1 MNKQFIYIAAILAVA
16 MAATF
21 SAAAQETDATAND
34 TLNSTS
40 LNNIT
45 LDNATVG
52 AANQTEQKSHP
63 ANSSAAATVNI
74 GAAIQAAENLS
85 TVNGHP
91 KVVAPISEMA
101 GIAPLVAAGAS
112 SAQVASEPAGSFK
125 IGAGVGGIDPF
136 NPAHLEIES
145 LKLGLPIK
153 PMRDTGKMFFVC
165 DIV

>member
-1 MNKQFIYIAAILAVA
+1 MTKQFVYFASILAVA
-16 MAATF
+16 MAATLF
-21 SAAAQETDATAND
+21 ANAQETNATPNA

-40 LNNIT
+40 MNNIT

-52 AANQTEQKSHP
+52 VSNQTEQNFNST
-63 ANSSAAATVNI
+63 NSSAAAALNI
-74 GAAIQAAENLS
+74 GAAIHAAQNLS

-91 KVVAPISEMA
+91 IVVAPISEMA

-112 SAQVASEPAGSFK
+112 SAQSVSEPSGSFK
-125 IGAGVGGIDPF
+125 IGTGVGGIDPF
-136 NPAHLEIES
+136 KPAHLEVES

-153 PMRDTGKMFFVC
+153 PMRETGKMFFVC